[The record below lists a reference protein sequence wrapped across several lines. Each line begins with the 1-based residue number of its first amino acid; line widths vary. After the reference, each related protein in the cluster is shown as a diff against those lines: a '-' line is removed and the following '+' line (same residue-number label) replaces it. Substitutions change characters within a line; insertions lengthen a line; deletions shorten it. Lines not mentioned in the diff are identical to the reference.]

1 MSPHSKGKE
10 QAPVTLKNISGEK
23 KNSNNKNKAYAEV
36 VAGRGGGEGENGWK
50 NLVGWKK
57 KKTARG
63 KTGRAN
69 ESHDRCSELLG
80 MRMPKDRWPQALK
93 ALLVVNFFK
102 LHLNAY
108 KALFSG

>member
-1 MSPHSKGKE
+1 MSPHSKE

-23 KNSNNKNKAYAEV
+23 KKQQQQEQSL
-36 VAGRGGGEGENGWK
+36 GRGGGVGGGGGGEKMGGRTSWTEK
-50 NLVGWKK
+50 KKK

-80 MRMPKDRWPQALK
+80 MCIPKDR
-93 ALLVVNFFK
+93 
-102 LHLNAY
+102 
-108 KALFSG
+108 

>member
-1 MSPHSKGKE
+1 MSPHSKE

-23 KNSNNKNKAYAEV
+23 KKQQQQEQSL
-36 VAGRGGGEGENGWK
+36 GRGGGVGGGGGGENGWK
-50 NLVGWKK
+50 NLVDWKKKK

-80 MRMPKDRWPQALK
+80 MCIPKDRWPQVLK

-108 KALFSG
+108 KALSSG